1 MNNRNDEPGHRSY
14 GRDVLIPCLCGWRD
28 EMTRNGSAIRLSQQ
42 LGVCPTRCIRLLQRG
57 QVSHLLLAWGLWCA
71 TTEYAGS
78 IELCATVVVVFKGA
92 LRPTKLDA
100 CSGGLVRTST
110 GAGTVPDWIWTKS
123 AFARIVIKPAARHAD
138 KSSGSYTDILAAV
151 AVLLATPTEP
161 HTPKLGA
168 MPIESRPTRRPTNAP
183 PSI

>member
-1 MNNRNDEPGHRSY
+1 LRLARRDDSQWKRNP
-14 GRDVLIPCLCGWRD
+14 PFATAWRLP
-28 EMTRNGSAIRLSQQ
+28 NALHSPASARLDQSS
-42 LGVCPTRCIRLLQRG
+42 IARLW
-57 QVSHLLLAWGLWCA
+57 VVCA